1 MSKILLEKYK
11 NINNKKLLE
20 LLEKVN
26 KESKFL
32 EDNQRLLS
40 EDEILNYNDELKIA
54 IQNIIPL
61 IDFCDNDFLVYEE
74 LEKKFKM
81 FNIIDELFY
90 ENLKITS
97 KYN

>member
-11 NINNKKLLE
+11 DINNKNLLE

-26 KESKFL
+26 REPIFL

-40 EDEILNYNDELKIA
+40 EDEILNYNAELEIVIK
-54 IQNIIPL
+54 NIIPL
-61 IDFCDNDFLVYEE
+61 IDFYDNNFLVYDE

-81 FNIIDELFY
+81 FNIVDELFY
-90 ENLKITS
+90 ENLKITN

>member
-11 NINNKKLLE
+11 DINNKILLD

-26 KESKFL
+26 RERIFL

-40 EDEILNYNDELKIA
+40 EDEILNYNAELEIVIK
-54 IQNIIPL
+54 NIIPL
-61 IDFCDNDFLVYEE
+61 IEFYDNNFLVYDE

-81 FNIIDELFY
+81 FNIVDELFY
-90 ENLKITS
+90 ENLKITN